1 MHQFTTKI
9 IAVRAYSTWAR
20 ALFCVLIASLSACT
34 VMKPGPRP
42 NVYDFGPGVVAP
54 LAPGAQVLPAMALA
68 PVEAPAA
75 LDGLSVM
82 YRLAYSD
89 AQQLR
94 PYAQARWS
102 MAPAQLLHQRL
113 SEQLGQRRAVIGTSV
128 GLVLPPPLM
137 TLHVELQEFSQLFDS
152 ANSSSA
158 LLRIRAT
165 LGQAGARIGTQEL
178 VAQRSFVVQR
188 PARTQD
194 AVGGVQALA
203 EAADAAILEMD
214 AWVEQVQASRPAAKA
229 PSPTIP
235 SSTTP
240 SSTKS

>member
-1 MHQFTTKI
+1 MHQVTTKI
-9 IAVRAYSTWAR
+9 IAARAYSTRAR
-20 ALFCVLIASLSACT
+20 WLFCLLILSLSACT
-34 VMKPGPRP
+34 VLKTPPRP
-42 NVYDFGPGVVAP
+42 LVYDFGPGAVALP
-54 LAPGAQVLPAMALA
+54 APGTAALPAMALA

-75 LDGLSVM
+75 LDGLAVM

-113 SEQLGQRRAVIGTSV
+113 SEQLGQRRAVIGS
-128 GLVLPPPLM
+128 GLGMVLPAPVM
-137 TLHVELQEFSQLFDS
+137 TLHVELEEFSQLFDS
-152 ANSSSA
+152 ATSSSA

-165 LGQAGARIGTQEL
+165 LTQAGARIGSQEL

-188 PARTQD
+188 PARTAD

-203 EAADAAILEMD
+203 DAADAAIVEID
-214 AWVEQVQASRPAAKA
+214 AWVAQSQATRPVAKA
-229 PSPTIP
+229 PSAVKP
-235 SSTTP
+235 
-240 SSTKS
+240 

>member
-1 MHQFTTKI
+1 MHQVTTKT
-9 IAVRAYSTWAR
+9 IATRAYSTWAR
-20 ALFCVLIASLSACT
+20 AVFCLLIVSLSACT
-34 VMKPGPRP
+34 VMKSGPRP
-42 NVYDFGPGVVAP
+42 NVYDFGPGAVVPVAP
-54 LAPGAQVLPAMALA
+54 GVASLPSMALA

-75 LDGLSVM
+75 LDGLAVM

-113 SEQLGQRRAVIGTSV
+113 SEQLGQRRAVIGS
-128 GLVLPPPLM
+128 GLGMVLPAPLM
-137 TLHVELQEFSQLFDS
+137 TLHVELEEFSQVFNS

-165 LGQAGARIGTQEL
+165 LGQAGARLGTQEL

-188 PARTQD
+188 PAHTPD
-194 AVGGVQALA
+194 AGGGVQALTD
-203 EAADAAILEMD
+203 AADAAIVEID

-235 SSTTP
+235 SATIP
-240 SSTKS
+240 SPTKP